1 MRLLL
6 IEDDIQLAAL
16 ICHQLIE
23 RGFQV
28 DTVQD
33 GEEGLLLLRQS
44 CYDGCILDRMLPG
57 LDGLTLL
64 RQARGSG
71 VTTPVLM
78 LTAMNRTED
87 LVDGL
92 EGGADDY
99 LAKPFAM
106 PELLARVTV
115 LLRHGPSQTVRV
127 LTAGD
132 LSLDLDG
139 MTLTGPSG
147 SCTLTQRER
156 DMLALLLQRPGEV
169 VSREVFFGN
178 IWGAGAEVGESSLD
192 TYIYFL
198 RRRLKSVGARWQLTT
213 RRGVGYL
220 LEALP

>member
-16 ICHQLIE
+16 VCNQLIE
-23 RGFQV
+23 RGFPV

-64 RQARGSG
+64 RQARASG

-115 LLRHGPSQTVRV
+115 LLRHGPRQTART

-139 MTLTGPSG
+139 MILTGPTG

-169 VSREVFFGN
+169 VSRDVFFGN

-198 RRRLKSVGARWQLTT
+198 RRRLKSVGAHWQLTT